1 MRSSGLM
8 GHSLFKRAPCTNRSF
23 RRRFRATSH
32 QQGNSLRNIGVS
44 LIGTGKKPPII
55 KLYEG
60 RHIDSPIIVIQAEGV
75 ELSYET
81 KVGAEVLQEDGKLF

>member
-1 MRSSGLM
+1 M
-8 GHSLFKRAPCTNRSF
+8 
-23 RRRFRATSH
+23 
-32 QQGNSLRNIGVS
+32 
-44 LIGTGKKPPII
+44 
-55 KLYEG
+55 LYEG